1 MDKDD
6 LLDAVYDRVERELTL
21 LGATAVEDKL
31 QDEVRETITVLKQAG
46 IKIWMMT
53 GDKFE
58 TAENV
63 AISCQLIDP
72 FADFVVRLKSSSD
85 LYSLN
90 WDSIPGSCL
99 IVEGAIVESILGDSY
114 LS

>member
-1 MDKDD
+1 
-6 LLDAVYDRVERELTL
+6 
-21 LGATAVEDKL
+21 
-31 QDEVRETITVLKQAG
+31 
-46 IKIWMMT
+46 MMT

-63 AISCQLIDP
+63 AISCQLISPLTDLII
-72 FADFVVRLKSSSD
+72 RLKSSRD
-85 LYSLN
+85 LYNLD

-99 IVEGAIVESILGDSY
+99 IVEGVVVEHIFSDSQ